1 METRHVIA
9 SGDTTKTNVVSQQ
22 YGIRWKHDVLNTDGS
37 VWRKQGEVETAPNFS
52 TAKALL
58 LTYRDKRW
66 PVELVMRDLVYTDW
80 RVRG

>member
-1 METRHVIA
+1 MGLYERLM
-9 SGDTTKTNVVSQQ
+9 TTTEKTNVVSQQ
-22 YGIRWKHDVLNTDGS
+22 YAVRWKYDVLNTDGT
-37 VWRKQGEVETAPNFS
+37 VFRKQGEIETAANFS

-58 LTYRDKRW
+58 ITYRGNRW